1 MVAAMRCLHVL
12 IAVAVAA
19 LVGCEDK
26 PPNHKVGNV
35 MRTLPTP
42 IVLPAAVS
50 AAALQDAGV
59 VEVRATDRG
68 DGGVVD
74 EVMRAAGE
82 AAGREV
88 QFSVKPPPKA
98 E

>member
-1 MVAAMRCLHVL
+1 MVAAMRCL
-12 IAVAVAA
+12 
-19 LVGCEDK
+19 VG
-26 PPNHKVGNV
+26 P
-35 MRTLPTP
+35 MR
-42 IVLPAAVS
+42 S
-50 AAALQDAGV
+50 
-59 VEVRATDRG
+59 TDRG